1 MFAVFG
7 LRAAIT
13 RWLSVAGRS
22 AFFCF
27 CAEERPKV
35 RAKFPNYS
43 VGDVAKEL
51 GKRWEACTNRT
62 KYEQQAAKEK
72 ERYARVRG
80 KLVRACSQLADT
92 SQFPFR

>member
-1 MFAVFG
+1 MIFG
-7 LRAAIT
+7 R
-13 RWLSVAGRS
+13 RS

-35 RAKFPNYS
+35 RAKFPQYA

-62 KYEQQAAKEK
+62 KYEQQSQKDK
-72 ERYARVRG
+72 ERYARVCT
-80 KLVRACSQLADT
+80 RALKK
-92 SQFPFR
+92 